1 MHFARTTAS
10 VLAMLLIA
18 GCNSSEPATLFREGE
33 TQIKVTVISK
43 TGDNLPAPIE
53 CELPSGTH
61 VSILDGTSSEPT
73 VKIFINEGEH
83 KGKEA
88 TARRDVIRRT
98 E

>member
-18 GCNSSEPATLFREGE
+18 GCNASQPATLFREGE
-33 TQIKVTVISK
+33 TQIKVTVLSK
-43 TGDNLPAPIE
+43 TGDNLPVPIE
-53 CELPSGTH
+53 CGLPCGTH